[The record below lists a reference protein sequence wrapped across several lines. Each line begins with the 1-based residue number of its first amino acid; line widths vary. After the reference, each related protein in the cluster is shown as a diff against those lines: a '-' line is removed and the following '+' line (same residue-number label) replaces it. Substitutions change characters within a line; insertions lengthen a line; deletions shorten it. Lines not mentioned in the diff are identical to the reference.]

1 MIAERPSL
9 ADPSFVHLTP
19 IDSQAPARLD
29 PDRMTLMLRPL
40 ARLIASL
47 LLASL
52 ALPLTSTA
60 STPPEPRQVELGV
73 YILDILEIDEPAAQ
87 FAVQLLVGT
96 YWQDPSVA
104 FEGTQPRV
112 WREEAALEE
121 ANAMWRPMV
130 EFNRTTAPAEI
141 EHSIL
146 RIHPDGRVEFERQM
160 NVRLATDLDLRR
172 LPFDTQRLQL
182 ELESFQYQAHEVAFM
197 LPPANLRIADRI
209 SLPQWRPGKLTAEV
223 APRYLELYDETYSR
237 ATVTIEVTRRFQFYI
252 WQMIVPLCI
261 LIGMAFAVFFLPP
274 TDLADRMNVII
285 ASLLTVVAL
294 SFSLHTD
301 LPKIPYLTIIDW
313 LFFLA
318 YLFLGLAMAGMV
330 WIRKLHDRDAE
341 RAERY
346 DRWLRWAY
354 PVSYLLPPAS

>member
-1 MIAERPSL
+1 MSL
-9 ADPSFVHLTP
+9 T
-19 IDSQAPARLD
+19 
-29 PDRMTLMLRPL
+29 LRPIV
-40 ARLIASL
+40 RLIASW
-47 LLASL
+47 LLAFL
-52 ALPLTSTA
+52 ALPIPSPA
-60 STPPEPRQVELGV
+60 STPPPPRQVELGV
-73 YILDILEIDEPAAQ
+73 YVLDIVEIDEPAAQ
-87 FAVQLLVGT
+87 FAIHLVLGA
-96 YWQDPSVA
+96 YWQDPAVA

-112 WREEAALEE
+112 WREDVALNEV
-121 ANAMWRPMV
+121 NAMWRPMV
-130 EFNRTTAPAEI
+130 EFNRTTEPAEV
-141 EHSIL
+141 EHALL

-160 NVRLATDLDLRR
+160 NVRLATELDLRR

-182 ELESFQYQAHEVAFM
+182 ELESFQYQAHEVTLTLAHE
-197 LPPANLRIADRI
+197 NLRIANRI
-209 SLPQWRPGKLTAEV
+209 SLPQWRPGKSTIEV
-223 APRYLELYDETYSR
+223 APRFREIYDETYSC

-274 TDLADRMNVII
+274 ADLADRMNVII

-330 WIRKLHDRDAE
+330 WIRKLHDRDPA
-341 RAERY
+341 RAEHY

-354 PVSYLLPPAS
+354 PVSYVLSAGVVITFVITQS